1 VDFADL
7 INKQMEEFRNMLL
20 SSQQQMV
27 SRLEEMQTKSENRF
41 AKIEAE
47 FDRFI
52 PVMNQW
58 LGEV

>member
-1 VDFADL
+1 MDFADL